1 MKREHA
7 VLVGLVGVGALR
19 QQELHHQ
26 LVLILAGLVE
36 GRRAVA
42 GLRVDVSAW
51 QRRGRPVSDQGVTVL
66 DGMTLLG
73 CANLRGTLGP

>member
-1 MKREHA
+1 MKREQA
-7 VLVGLVGVGALR
+7 ILVGLVGVGALR

-26 LVLILAGLVE
+26 LVLLLAGLVE

-51 QRRGRPVSDQGVTVL
+51 RRRGRPASDRGSL
-66 DGMTLLG
+66 SLMG
-73 CANLRGTLGP
+73 CPFGLC

>member
-1 MKREHA
+1 MQREHA
-7 VLVGLVGVGALR
+7 VLVGLVGVGTLR

-26 LVLILAGLVE
+26 LMLILAGLVE

-51 QRRGRPVSDQGVTVL
+51 RRGGGSVS
-66 DGMTLLG
+66 
-73 CANLRGTLGP
+73 NRGGHCP